1 MSLSIIENFSYHCK
15 YKMRKL
21 IKTVMI
27 NIGTWYTSK
36 RHRYNDTLPKSSYPH
51 YGKKVTGIIYHGTRK
66 RKGHDT
72 KESWD
77 KENWI
82 TLWNIKTW
90 MCHPIFFVPWFL
102 CVMSLSFPCA
112 MVNNPSH
119 FLAIVWIGTLWKCVI
134 ISVPFRCISCTN
146 IYHNCFNQLSHF
158 IFTVVRKFFNNW

>member
-15 YKMRKL
+15 YKIRKL

-51 YGKKVTGIIYHGTRK
+51 YGKKVTGNIYHGTRK

-77 KENWI
+77 KENWM

-90 MCHPIFFVPWFL
+90 MKKKREKKIITIMEENKLKLQLWWEHRQCKRLAKSHLSKEIREKGEFIIFYINKW
-102 CVMSLSFPCA
+102 
-112 MVNNPSH
+112 
-119 FLAIVWIGTLWKCVI
+119 VI
-134 ISVPFRCISCTN
+134 LLN
-146 IYHNCFNQLSHF
+146 
-158 IFTVVRKFFNNW
+158 

>member
-1 MSLSIIENFSYHCK
+1 MSLSIIEKISYHCK

-77 KENWI
+77 KENWM

-90 MCHPIFFVPWFL
+90 MKKKKKLIMEENKLKLQLWWEHRQCKRWAKSHLSKEIREKGEFIIFH
-102 CVMSLSFPCA
+102 
-112 MVNNPSH
+112 VNK
-119 FLAIVWIGTLWKCVI
+119 WVI
-134 ISVPFRCISCTN
+134 LLN
-146 IYHNCFNQLSHF
+146 
-158 IFTVVRKFFNNW
+158 